1 MYFYIFIKLYIKE
14 PTGYTLLV
22 LLVVRNIF
30 EFVKAQQ
37 NLAIDFRNGKY
48 FYGNKLCHFFKYH
61 KVFAIVKLLKAATNL
76 ILVKYL
82 K

>member
-1 MYFYIFIKLYIKE
+1 MGQIQRQK
-14 PTGYTLLV
+14 
-22 LLVVRNIF
+22 LLVVMNIF

-61 KVFAIVKLLKAATNL
+61 KVFAIVKLLKVATNI

-82 K
+82 KLKICFR